1 MAVLRLP
8 NKTQIQ
14 FIFLQGNKFFY
25 FLLNKK
31 KMVFGIDSLTS
42 NHVMIMDNTL
52 YIIGALIGL
61 SSWVQHIC

>member
-31 KMVFGIDSLTS
+31 KKKVFGIDSLTS
-42 NHVMIMDNTL
+42 NHVMIIDNTL

-61 SSWVQHIC
+61 SS

>member
-14 FIFLQGNKFFY
+14 FIFLQSNKFFY
-25 FLLNKK
+25 LLLNKK
-31 KMVFGIDSLTS
+31 KKKVFGMDSLTS
-42 NHVMIMDNTL
+42 NHVMIIDNTL

-61 SSWVQHIC
+61 SS

>member
-61 SSWVQHIC
+61 SS

>member
-31 KMVFGIDSLTS
+31 KKGFRYGFIDLKPCD
-42 NHVMIMDNTL
+42 DN
-52 YIIGALIGL
+52 G
-61 SSWVQHIC
+61 

>member
-1 MAVLRLP
+1 MAVLP

-31 KMVFGIDSLTS
+31 KKKVFGMDSLTS
-42 NHVMIMDNTL
+42 NHVMIIDNTL

-61 SSWVQHIC
+61 SS